1 VPRRTSILV
10 SAGEV
15 SGDRIA
21 APVVRELLRRHA
33 SWCFFGAGGESLV
46 AAGVEVRHASSRL
59 AAVGLTEAVP
69 RAASAVR
76 LIFDLC
82 LQACIRRPRLAL
94 LVDCPGINL
103 RLAAL
108 LRAAGTPVLYYVAP
122 QRWAWLEG
130 RTAALR
136 RAIDRLAVTLPF
148 EESWF
153 AARGVPATYV
163 GHPLIDLFRPTGR
176 DSARAAL
183 GLGPG
188 HVLALLPGSRSDEI
202 RRHLPL
208 LLRALAWLPPE
219 VQPVIAAAP
228 GAGAA
233 LYDGLAPAV
242 ARGTTE
248 AVLGAADA
256 ALCASGTATLEA
268 AIAGVPTAVFYRL
281 SPLSHAVARR
291 LVRVPSVA
299 LPNLILGQAALR
311 ELIQDEMTPAALA
324 FEARRLL
331 DPSEAARQR
340 AVLEQVVVRLGRPG
354 AAARVADMA
363 EEMIGE

>member
-10 SAGEV
+10 CAGEV

-21 APVVRELLRRHA
+21 ASVVRELLRRHP
-33 SWCFFGAGGESLV
+33 SWGFFGAGGDAL
-46 AAGVEVRHASSRL
+46 ATAGVEVRHAASRL

-69 RAASAVR
+69 RVASAVR
-76 LIFDLC
+76 LLLDLGV
-82 LQACIRRPRLAL
+82 QARLRRPRLAL

-103 RLAAL
+103 RLGAL

-136 RAIDRLAVTLPF
+136 RSLDRLAVTLPF
-148 EESWF
+148 EASWF
-153 AARGVPATYV
+153 ASRGVPAAFV
-163 GHPLIDLFRPTGR
+163 GHPLLDSPRPAPR
-176 DSARAAL
+176 DEARAAL

-208 LLRALAWLPPE
+208 LLRALALLPRG
-219 VQPVIAAAP
+219 VQAAIAAAP
-228 GAGAA
+228 GDPAA
-233 LYDGLAPAV
+233 LCGVLAPAV
-242 ARGTTE
+242 ARGTTA

-268 AIAGVPTAVFYRL
+268 AIAAVPTAVFYRL
-281 SPLSHAVARR
+281 SPLSYAVARR
-291 LVRVPSVA
+291 LVRVPHVA
-299 LPNLILGQAALR
+299 LPNLILGRSAVR

-324 FEARRLL
+324 AEARRLL
-331 DPSEAARQR
+331 EPSEAARLR
-340 AVLEQVVVRLGRPG
+340 AVMGEVAARLGPPG
-354 AAARVADMA
+354 AASRVADLA
-363 EEMIGE
+363 EEMIGD